1 MKKKGTVLI
10 IFFATYSLSFSQGF
24 TQEDR
29 QLLKKLNENYI
40 ILNAR
45 IEALEKQI
53 DIKFEGSNQ
62 RFEAVNTRLDSQ
74 DKRLDQQDKRLGDLW
89 SLMLVL
95 VAGILGSVAYMYWDR
110 REANRPLKDKIELQE
125 KELQMHKQ
133 EIDRLNVF
141 VQQLLNKVAAL

>member
-1 MKKKGTVLI
+1 MTTVLI
-10 IFFATYSLSFSQGF
+10 LILATFSLSFSQGF

-29 QLLKKLNENYI
+29 QMLKKLNENYI

-53 DIKFEGSNQ
+53 DI
-62 RFEAVNTRLDSQ
+62 RFESVNLRLEAQ
-74 DKRLDQQDKRLGDLW
+74 DKRLDQQDKRLGDIW

-110 REANRPLKDKIELQE
+110 REANRPLKDKIEIQE
-125 KELQMHKQ
+125 KELQLHKQ
-133 EIDRLNVF
+133 EIDRLNIF
-141 VQQLLNKVAAL
+141 VQQLLKIFF